1 MKHQTPQPCNQSL
14 EGELHKEIQIAVDP
28 NLDEA
33 SLDGERNILTVI
45 IVERK
50 VISRRSVEH
59 RRKIPAHR
67 NPPT

>member
-1 MKHQTPQPCNQSL
+1 MKHQTPQPCTQSL

-33 SLDGERNILTVI
+33 NLEGERKILAVI

-50 VISRRSVEH
+50 VISRRIVEH